1 MIPPVRWRR
10 KRRRVISDMT
20 TESQPNKESHL
31 RSVLKAL
38 SWRIIATATTAVIA
52 YLITGQVSVALL
64 IGGIEFFSK
73 FLLYYFHERLWQ
85 GIPRGVVRKIIS
97 SK

>member
-52 YLITGQVSVALL
+52 YLITGQVSVALI

-73 FLLYYFHERLWQ
+73 FLLYYLHERLWQ

>member
-85 GIPRGVVRKIIS
+85 GIPRGVVRKILS

>member
-85 GIPRGVVRKIIS
+85 GIPRGAVRKIIS